1 MSNTFELIDKHNER
15 CIDSYSRREDAENDR
30 MNLML
35 NHFQRTMGEMEKLAK
50 SPIKRAKKTIKV
62 DLDHPDADQD
72 KVRFAQLQGKSF
84 VTIRVDN
91 KAHFE
96 YNKLKLSISPD
107 NPRYIIKTVKHRD
120 TRRFS

>member
-62 DLDHPDADQD
+62 DLDHPDADQIKCVLLNC
-72 KVRFAQLQGKSF
+72 KVNHS
-84 VTIRVDN
+84 
-91 KAHFE
+91 
-96 YNKLKLSISPD
+96 
-107 NPRYIIKTVKHRD
+107 
-120 TRRFS
+120 